1 MAGRA
6 GRIGNRAPRA
16 AARLVV
22 AARVLAAL
30 LMFAGTLRAAHAA
43 TGDELEYPVKAEFI
57 ERFTHFIDWPQS
69 AFAGPDAPFILCVI
83 GETPLGPYLDRL
95 AQHRRIKGRA
105 VQLRRVKAN
114 ADLSQC
120 HLVFIAADERAH
132 LKQILARV
140 EGRPIVTVAD
150 SQGFGRAGVLINL
163 NLDAEGRVGFEI
175 SSASAKHTALTLN
188 AQLLKLSRLSPGED
202 GR

>member
-1 MAGRA
+1 M
-6 GRIGNRAPRA
+6 IGNCAQRA
-16 AARLVV
+16 AARL
-22 AARVLAAL
+22 AIAAL
-30 LMFAGTLRAAHAA
+30 ALAIALPQARAA

-57 ERFTHFIDWPQS
+57 ERFTHFIDWPPS
-69 AFAGPDAPFILCVI
+69 AFAGPDSPFILCVL
-83 GETPLGPYLDRL
+83 GETPMSDYLERL
-95 AQHRRIKGRA
+95 AQRRRIKGRP
-105 VQLRRVKAN
+105 VQLRRLKTA

-150 SQGFGRAGVLINL
+150 SEGFSRAGVLINL
-163 NLDAEGRVGFEI
+163 MLDAQGRVGFEI
-175 SSASAKHTALTLN
+175 SSASARRTALTLN
-188 AQLLKLSRLSPGED
+188 AQLLKLSHVSPSED

>member
-1 MAGRA
+1 MRRRTGRLARHLRRAIAGLGVA
-6 GRIGNRAPRA
+6 SILTFLAPA
-16 AARLVV
+16 LAVV
-22 AARVLAAL
+22 APAPVH
-30 LMFAGTLRAAHAA
+30 AGS
-43 TGDELEYPVKAEFI
+43 DDLEYRVKAEFI

-95 AQHRRIKGRA
+95 AQYRRIKGRA

-150 SQGFGRAGVLINL
+150 SEGFGRAGVLINL